1 MPGEPRCDAR
11 RGRSPAARDVGARR
25 SDVRALRRGTP
36 QAHAA
41 RAEPRARALHAL
53 PRPAATATRGDR
65 GRSRARR
72 PSRAA
77 RVDGGRIALARTR
90 RRVREPD
97 LLVVRRSLAAAW
109 SDDLIAQDRESYR
122 PHVVVHNKTSPAEA
136 RRAFE
141 ELQDAFGPFDAT
153 GDALE
158 LWRYDGGPW
167 TKLARFAFAAD
178 QAAAAASNASSS
190 VQ

>member
-1 MPGEPRCDAR
+1 
-11 RGRSPAARDVGARR
+11 
-25 SDVRALRRGTP
+25 
-36 QAHAA
+36 
-41 RAEPRARALHAL
+41 
-53 PRPAATATRGDR
+53 
-65 GRSRARR
+65 
-72 PSRAA
+72 
-77 RVDGGRIALARTR
+77 
-90 RRVREPD
+90 
-97 LLVVRRSLAAAW
+97 
-109 SDDLIAQDRESYR
+109 
-122 PHVVVHNKTSPAEA
+122 VHNKTSPAEA